1 MNAPISTPSTDPY
14 KNTSPCGTGVFCC
27 ADLICRQPDPD
38 GPVIRGSYSTRAGWG
53 FPPPAAGTVENRVN
67 PKPWSLASGFSP
79 ALIGGYISGQSC
91 PLSRWPVF
99 RRMSTVPSPGILSDI
114 QAPCREAPLAGA
126 VLPTSAPSGSGR
138 LPQCP
143 ACDAPAR
150 QKTPPPG
157 TTRRGSFQFRLKP
170 DGYSPAF
177 SVRQSSANWACM
189 AAPRCS
195 TSSGTLYF
203 SWWLV

>member
-1 MNAPISTPSTDPY
+1 M
-14 KNTSPCGTGVFCC
+14 GLVFF
-27 ADLICRQPDPD
+27 AALICRQPDPD
-38 GPVIRGSYSTRAGWG
+38 GPVIRGSCSTRAGWG

-79 ALIGGYISGQSC
+79 YLTGGYISGQSC

-126 VLPTSAPSGSGR
+126 VLPTGAPSGSGR

-157 TTRRGSFQFRLKP
+157 KNRRGSFRFRLKP

-177 SVRQSSANWACM
+177 SVRKSSANWACI

>member
-1 MNAPISTPSTDPY
+1 M
-14 KNTSPCGTGVFCC
+14 GLVFF
-27 ADLICRQPDPD
+27 AALICRQPDPD
-38 GPVIRGSYSTRAGWG
+38 GPIIRGSCSARAGWG
-53 FPPPAAGTVENRVN
+53 FPPPAAGTVENRMN

-79 ALIGGYISGQSC
+79 ALTDRYTSGQSR

-99 RRMSTVPSPGILSDI
+99 RRMSTVPNPGILSDT
-114 QAPCREAPLAGA
+114 QAPCRETHRPR
-126 VLPTSAPSGSGR
+126 VLHPAAESFRMPCLRRPT
-138 LPQCP
+138 
-143 ACDAPAR
+143 R

-177 SVRQSSANWACM
+177 SVRKSSANWACM
-189 AAPRCS
+189 AAPRFS

>member
-1 MNAPISTPSTDPY
+1 M
-14 KNTSPCGTGVFCC
+14 GLVFFT
-27 ADLICRQPDPD
+27 ALICRQPDPD
-38 GPVIRGSYSTRAGWG
+38 GPVIRGSYSTRAGCFSSARCRNG
-53 FPPPAAGTVENRVN
+53 GKPHESEVMEPGVRILPGSDRQIYLRSKLPAKPMACIPPHEHCARFQDTGTL
-67 PKPWSLASGFSP
+67 P
-79 ALIGGYISGQSC
+79 
-91 PLSRWPVF
+91 
-99 RRMSTVPSPGILSDI
+99 DI

-126 VLPTSAPSGSGR
+126 VLPTGAPSGSGR

-157 TTRRGSFQFRLKP
+157 KTRRGSFQFRLKP

-177 SVRQSSANWACM
+177 SVRKSSANWACM

>member
-1 MNAPISTPSTDPY
+1 M
-14 KNTSPCGTGVFCC
+14 GLVFF
-27 ADLICRQPDPD
+27 AALICRQPDPD
-38 GPVIRGSYSTRAGWG
+38 GPVIRGSCSARTGWG

-67 PKPWSLASGFSP
+67 PKSWSLASGFSP
-79 ALIGGYISGQSC
+79 ALTDRYTSGQSC

-99 RRMSTVPSPGILSDI
+99 RRMSTVPGPGTPFDT
-114 QAPCREAPLAGA
+114 QASCRETHRPRVLHPAAEGFRDALPATPLPGK
-126 VLPTSAPSGSGR
+126 
-138 LPQCP
+138 
-143 ACDAPAR
+143 
-150 QKTPPPG
+150 KTPPPG
-157 TTRRGSFQFRLKP
+157 KTRRGSFQFRLKP

-177 SVRQSSANWACM
+177 SVRKSSANWACM

>member
-1 MNAPISTPSTDPY
+1 M
-14 KNTSPCGTGVFCC
+14 GLVFF
-27 ADLICRQPDPD
+27 AALICRQPDPD

-67 PKPWSLASGFSP
+67 PKPWSLASGFP
-79 ALIGGYISGQSC
+79 LALTGGYISGQSR

-99 RRMSTVPSPGILSDI
+99 RRMSTVPGPGIPSDT
-114 QAPCREAPLAGA
+114 QAPCREAPLPGA
-126 VLPTSAPSGSGR
+126 VLPTGAPSGSGR

-177 SVRQSSANWACM
+177 SVRKSSANWACM

>member
-1 MNAPISTPSTDPY
+1 M
-14 KNTSPCGTGVFCC
+14 GLVFFT
-27 ADLICRQPDPD
+27 ALIYRQPDP
-38 GPVIRGSYSTRAGWG
+38 GTPAIRGSYSARAGWG

-67 PKPWSLASGFSP
+67 PKSWSLASGFSP
-79 ALIGGYISGQSC
+79 ALTGGYISGQSC

-126 VLPTSAPSGSGR
+126 VLPTGAPSGSGR
-138 LPQCP
+138 LPHAMP
-143 ACDAPAR
+143 AMPLPGK
-150 QKTPPPG
+150 KTPPPG

-177 SVRQSSANWACM
+177 SVRKSSANWACI

>member
-126 VLPTSAPSGSGR
+126 VLPTGAPSGSGR
-138 LPQCP
+138 IPHAMPATPLPGKKLP
-143 ACDAPAR
+143 RPER
-150 QKTPPPG
+150 PG
-157 TTRRGSFQFRLKP
+157 GGVF
-170 DGYSPAF
+170 
-177 SVRQSSANWACM
+177 
-189 AAPRCS
+189 
-195 TSSGTLYF
+195 SSG
-203 SWWLV
+203 

>member
-1 MNAPISTPSTDPY
+1 M
-14 KNTSPCGTGVFCC
+14 GLVFFCC

-38 GPVIRGSYSTRAGWG
+38 GPVIRDSYSTRAGWG
-53 FPPPAAGTVENRVN
+53 SPPPAAGTVENCVN
-67 PKPWSLASGFSP
+67 PKSWSLASGFSP
-79 ALIGGYISGQSC
+79 ALTGEYISGQSC

-99 RRMSTVPSPGILSDI
+99 RRMSTVPGSRI
-114 QAPCREAPLAGA
+114 QECCPIHGRPIGKLRCRETHHPR
-126 VLPTSAPSGSGR
+126 VLH
-138 LPQCP
+138 P
-143 ACDAPAR
+143 AAEGFRNAPAR

-157 TTRRGSFQFRLKP
+157 KNRRGSFQFRLKP

-177 SVRQSSANWACM
+177 SVRKSSANWACM

>member
-1 MNAPISTPSTDPY
+1 MVCHQGQLFHPGRLGFSSARCRNGGKPRESEVMGPGVRILPGSDWRVYLRSELPAKPMACIPPHEHCARLRDTVRYAGALPGDTPST
-14 KNTSPCGTGVFCC
+14 G
-27 ADLICRQPDPD
+27 
-38 GPVIRGSYSTRAGWG
+38 
-53 FPPPAAGTVENRVN
+53 
-67 PKPWSLASGFSP
+67 
-79 ALIGGYISGQSC
+79 
-91 PLSRWPVF
+91 
-99 RRMSTVPSPGILSDI
+99 
-114 QAPCREAPLAGA
+114 
-126 VLPTSAPSGSGR
+126 APSGSGR

-157 TTRRGSFQFRLKP
+157 TTQRGSFQFRLKP

-177 SVRQSSANWACM
+177 SVRKSSANWACM

>member
-1 MNAPISTPSTDPY
+1 M
-14 KNTSPCGTGVFCC
+14 GLVFF
-27 ADLICRQPDPD
+27 AALICRQPDPD
-38 GPVIRGSYSTRAGWG
+38 SPAIRGNYSTRAGWG
-53 FPPPAAGTVENRVN
+53 SPPPAAGTVENRVN
-67 PKPWSLASGFSP
+67 PKSWSLASEFSP
-79 ALIGGYISGQSC
+79 ALTSGYISGQSR

-99 RRMSTVPSPGILSDI
+99 RRMSTVPGSGILSDTR
-114 QAPCREAPLAGA
+114 APRRETHCPQVLHPAAEGFRNALPAMPLPGK
-126 VLPTSAPSGSGR
+126 
-138 LPQCP
+138 
-143 ACDAPAR
+143 
-150 QKTPPPG
+150 KTPPPG

-177 SVRQSSANWACM
+177 SVRKSSANWACM